1 LKTENFD
8 YVLAS
13 DTDSVYVTLEYLV
26 KNVFGDD
33 VPETKKV
40 IQYIDKICKERIEPF
55 IDRSY
60 QELAEY
66 MHAYAQKMQ
75 MKREN
80 IADKGIW
87 KAKKMYI
94 LNVWNSEG
102 VEYEKPKLKMTGIE
116 AVRSSTPTACR
127 DAIKKS
133 LEIIMGGS
141 ESDLQKYV
149 ANFKSEFSSLGFD
162 DVAFTRGVKD
172 IEKYWVGGRFQSQTP
187 IHVRGSV
194 IYNEMLKKKKL
205 TNKYQSITSGEK
217 IKFAYLKN
225 PNPTQDYV
233 IACPNGLPKEL
244 KMETYIDYAVQ
255 FEKGY
260 LSPIESITNT
270 MGWQAEKRAT
280 LEDWFN

>member
-1 LKTENFD
+1 M
-8 YVLAS
+8 
-13 DTDSVYVTLEYLV
+13 EYLV
-26 KNVFGDD
+26 KSVFGDNE
-33 VPETKKV
+33 PEPKKV
-40 IQYIDKICKERIEPF
+40 VQYLDKICKERIEPY

-60 QELAEY
+60 QELATY
-66 MHAYAQKMQ
+66 MHAYDQKMF

-102 VEYEKPKLKMTGIE
+102 VEYEKPKLKMMGIE

-127 DAIKKS
+127 EAIKKS
-133 LEIIMGGS
+133 LELIMSGS

-149 ANFKSEFSSLGFD
+149 ADFKTKFRTLNFD

-172 IEKYWVGGRFQSQTP
+172 IEKYWVAGRFQSQTP

-194 IYNEMLKKKKL
+194 VYNEMLKRLKL
-205 TNKYQSITSGEK
+205 TNKYESIASGEK
-217 IKFAYLKN
+217 IKFVYLKN
-225 PNPTQDYV
+225 PNPAKDYV
-233 IACPNGLPKEL
+233 ISCPNGLPKEL
-244 KMETYIDYAVQ
+244 KMESYIDYDQQ

-260 LSPIESITNT
+260 LSPIESITST